1 MDFQLELHDNND
13 EIDYIQLQKLKF
25 IYNALESGW
34 TIKKQNDSFIF
45 SKKHEGKKEI
55 FLDTYLRKFIEEN
68 LKNKI

>member
-68 LKNKI
+68 LKNKV